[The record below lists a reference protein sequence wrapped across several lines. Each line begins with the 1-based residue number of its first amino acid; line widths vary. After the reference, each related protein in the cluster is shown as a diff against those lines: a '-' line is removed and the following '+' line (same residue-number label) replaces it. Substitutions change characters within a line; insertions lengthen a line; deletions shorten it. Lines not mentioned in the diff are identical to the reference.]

1 MFTAILMRAEWTM
14 SIIPKPFDLTF
25 KIATTYDLIDVN
37 VLLFD
42 LTLSDEG

>member
-14 SIIPKPFDLTF
+14 SIIPKTFDLTF
-25 KIATTYDLIDVN
+25 KIATTYDLIGVDI
-37 VLLFD
+37 LLFD